1 MSIKYES
8 LCVGCAPDLPC
19 MGSSCSL
26 YAPSPVILCDV
37 CENSAEYRIDGSD
50 LCEECA
56 KDYLTER
63 FRDYPIRE
71 MAQLVDADFSY
82 AVDTYDIN

>member
-1 MSIKYES
+1 MSVKYES
-8 LCVGCAPDLPC
+8 FCVGCKPDLPC
-19 MGSSCSL
+19 LGAACP
-26 YAPSPVILCDV
+26 YHTPSPVFYCDI
-37 CENSAEYRIDGSD
+37 CGEAAEYRIDGSD

>member
-37 CENSAEYRIDGSD
+37 CDGRAEYRIDGSD
-50 LCEECA
+50 LCEEHA
-56 KDYLTER
+56 KGYLEEL

-71 MAQLVDADFSY
+71 MAELVDADFSY
-82 AVDTYDIN
+82 AEDAYDIN